1 MADDLTV
8 RQGGHV
14 TLLFT
19 VESDQRL
26 PRDQGSCGAGF
37 SIHHG
42 VQATGRLV
50 VQTND
55 LSFSEGEVPDE
66 RAEPPM
72 PKASV
77 ISILDRH
84 GQPVATDAIYRSYL
98 EACRYAKLLRPNES
112 LHLEL
117 QLECPLSQG
126 FGMSAAGLMA
136 LGDLLHRLTGRG
148 ARRQYLIIA
157 HQIERR
163 HSGGLGDV
171 LGASVGGVE
180 LRTHPGAPGW
190 PGQAQSFDADMPV
203 LLAWTPSEH
212 RHTSSYIDDPDWKH
226 AITEAGRSSVQR
238 LKAQPWS
245 TEVWPMLLDEAEV
258 FAATSG
264 MVNEPMRAALLT
276 TVETAVDA
284 LGMSDDVAVRLC
296 MLGTSVA
303 VIPFSL
309 PSDVGPSDLKGL
321 AERCEAAGVATLLT
335 HLGSTHSTD

>member
-1 MADDLTV
+1 
-8 RQGGHV
+8 
-14 TLLFT
+14 
-19 VESDQRL
+19 
-26 PRDQGSCGAGF
+26 
-37 SIHHG
+37 
-42 VQATGRLV
+42 
-50 VQTND
+50 
-55 LSFSEGEVPDE
+55 
-66 RAEPPM
+66 
-72 PKASV
+72 
-77 ISILDRH
+77 
-84 GQPVATDAIYRSYL
+84 
-98 EACRYAKLLRPNES
+98 
-112 LHLEL
+112 
-117 QLECPLSQG
+117 
-126 FGMSAAGLMA
+126 
-136 LGDLLHRLTGRG
+136 
-148 ARRQYLIIA
+148 
-157 HQIERR
+157 
-163 HSGGLGDV
+163 
-171 LGASVGGVE
+171 
-180 LRTHPGAPGW
+180 
-190 PGQAQSFDADMPV
+190 V

-226 AITEAGRSSVQR
+226 AITEAGRSSVQL